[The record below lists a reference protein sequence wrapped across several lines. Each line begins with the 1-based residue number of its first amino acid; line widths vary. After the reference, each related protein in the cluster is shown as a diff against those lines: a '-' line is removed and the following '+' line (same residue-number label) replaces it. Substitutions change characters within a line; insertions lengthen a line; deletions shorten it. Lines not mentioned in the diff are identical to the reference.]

1 MKRNFTGWI
10 YENGKRVFIEN
21 GKRIKVMTKEHAIKK
36 YNLKET
42 GDSFR
47 IARAVRETK
56 TLRIVYDLY
65 KAFEGDDVPYFMKIW
80 RYRGDLPF
88 GHSRTIEITE

>member
-1 MKRNFTGWI
+1 
-10 YENGKRVFIEN
+10 
-21 GKRIKVMTKEHAIKK
+21 MTKEQAIKK

-42 GDSFR
+42 GHPVR

-65 KAFEGDDVPYFMKIW
+65 KTFEGDDVPYFLKIW
-80 RYRGDLPF
+80 RYRGDVPF
-88 GHSRTIEITE
+88 GHSRTIEITA